1 MKRSI
6 TLTMMTVLLAS
17 APAWAAPPF
26 GSFGGQV
33 GGGNAGA
40 GLMPITGWAL
50 DDDGVNAVDIVVDG
64 VVVGRANYHR
74 NRPEVAKKYPGYP
87 DSIAAGFAYSLDTT
101 HFLNG
106 NHRVSARVQSKSGEV
121 VNLQGKILQFLNVQH
136 NLVPFGKI
144 EFPAPQAEL
153 HGNCDLTDGTRRLSV
168 ISGYALDSGVQD
180 FDTGV
185 GYVEMLLDRS
195 LAPDLSG
202 FNDGVVNTVN
212 TGWNSRLNCVFDA
225 TRGGF
230 YNCYGLRRLDIQ
242 PIFPGLKDAPHSGF
256 RFLIDIGQ
264 LVSDGLYSEGAH
276 VLTIR
281 SGDHAGQV
289 STISEIPVTFVCEQH
304 TGNEDSI
311 GNIDNPG
318 FGQQLSGFTYVNGWA
333 VDWEGI
339 GLVQVLIDGIVVG
352 PAETGLPYPNIGGIY
367 LGYPQSAAPGWRIL
381 IDTRNYSNGAH
392 QIELLVTDVKGVSTY
407 IGKRQFIIANP

>member
-17 APAWAAPPF
+17 VPAWAAPPF

-33 GGGNAGA
+33 GGGNSGA

-50 DDDGVNAVDIVVDG
+50 DDNGVNAVDIVVDG

-106 NHRVSARVQSKSGEV
+106 NHRVSARVQSKTGEV
-121 VNLQGKILQFLNVQH
+121 VNLPAKILQFLNVQH

-153 HGNCDLTDGTRRLSV
+153 RGNCNLQNHRYSV
-168 ISGYALDSGVQD
+168 VSGYALDAGVQD
-180 FDTGV
+180 YDTGV
-185 GYVEMLLDRS
+185 GYVEMLIDRS
-195 LAPDLSG
+195 LFGGTGIPGS
-202 FNDGVVNTVN
+202 VN
-212 TGWNSRLNCVFDA
+212 TGWNSRLDCFFSA
-225 TRGGF
+225 GLGG
-230 YNCYGLRRLDIQ
+230 YTNCYGLRRLDIQ
-242 PIFPGLKDAPHSGF
+242 PIFPALKDAPHSGF
-256 RFLIDIGQ
+256 RFLLDIGE
-264 LVSDGLYSEGAH
+264 LVAYGFYTEGQH

-289 STISEIPVTFVCEQH
+289 STIQEIPVTFLCDENL
-304 TGNEDSI
+304 GNEESI

-339 GLVQVLIDGIVVG
+339 GLVQILIDGIVVG
-352 PAETGLPYPNIGGIY
+352 PAETGLPYPTIEGLY
-367 LGYPQSAAPGWRIL
+367 LGYPQGGAAGWRIL
-381 IDTRNYSNGAH
+381 LDTREYSNGAH

-407 IGKRQFIIANP
+407 IGKRQFIVANP